1 MIWTPVQK
9 LSIGAGAALLVLSL
23 FGIVAFA
30 SVSRLASQEA
40 AVADA
45 NVAIATI
52 DQLSA
57 AHADAD
63 RSGSEFVLTGSPEAL
78 EGFTA
83 ARSSIEDALDAI
95 RRRTEDRPRQR
106 TALDSLGPLIGERL
120 STLNAA
126 IALRQ
131 REGPAPALEHLRA
144 RPARVT
150 RGGIQP
156 LIQRMREEES
166 RVLGDRTRLQ
176 QQHGRTAATVIL
188 LASMLAFVLAALAF
202 SPVRPSMAARLTKRL
217 TTPSGIPA
225 IPEFGETVRDSGRA
239 AADRLTRLQQVV
251 HALTTSDSAE
261 AGGDAIIARGLGGL
275 ATASVIVARYD
286 EGAWHVVA
294 RRAARA
300 SVGSALPPDLAK
312 PLEDAARTR
321 EPVVIE
327 NRAERDRLYPG
338 LPGMSAAAEVAM
350 IAVPMVRRGRVSGG
364 IMMAFDSPHVFG
376 DDERSYLA
384 TIGRI
389 AAQ

>member
-23 FGIVAFA
+23 FGIVAGA
-30 SVSRLASQEA
+30 SVSRLATQEA

-57 AHADAD
+57 ANAEVD

-78 EGFTA
+78 EAFTA
-83 ARSSIEDALDAI
+83 ARSRIEDALDAI

-106 TALDSLGPLIGERL
+106 TALDSLGPLIGERM

-131 REGPAPALEHLRA
+131 REGPAPAIEHLRA

-150 RGGIQP
+150 RGGVQP

-176 QQHGRTAATVIL
+176 QQHSNTAATVITV
-188 LASMLAFVLAALAF
+188 ASVIGFLLAALAF
-202 SPVRPSMAARLTKRL
+202 TPMRPSVAARLTKRL
-217 TTPSGIPA
+217 TTPAGIPA
-225 IPEFGETVRDSGRA
+225 IPEFAETVRDSGRA

-251 HALTTSDSAE
+251 HAIATSDSAE
-261 AGGDAIIARGLGGL
+261 AAGDAVITRGLGGL
-275 ATASVIVARYD
+275 ATAAVIVARYVD
-286 EGAWHVVA
+286 GAWHVTA
-294 RRAARA
+294 RRSARA
-300 SVGSALPPDLAK
+300 SVGSALSPDLAK
-312 PLEDAARTR
+312 PLEDASRTR

-327 NRAERDRLYPG
+327 SRAERDRLYPE
-338 LPGMSAAAEVAM
+338 LPSMSAAAEVAL
-350 IAVPMVRRGRVSGG
+350 ISIPMVRRGRVSGG
-364 IMMAFDSPHVFG
+364 IMLAFDSPYVFG
-376 DDERSYLA
+376 DDERAYLA
-384 TIGRI
+384 TLGRVS
-389 AAQ
+389 AQ